1 VRNDTIIVKMSSKA
15 VPAVTSSGD
24 IPRGQLATLHVKRVI
39 FHDIPR
45 KIKGQEQ
52 TPTLSEVECTI
63 NPDKVALLKDKLVR
77 VLTSSAAY
85 DLEISPDAQ
94 SSIPKLVETATG
106 HALTAMAF
114 VIASQSMATALL
126 EHQPGSASPGLLAVV
141 SCAVGGRPAIALLKL
156 EREEGAQLKLSD
168 HGGKKTFEMDILGD
182 LVLTDGT
189 KLFKSALFA
198 RTAGSDHEYG
208 IIACDG
214 QRSYIWTDEL
224 AQFWSRFLGC
234 KLREAARVTTKKF
247 FDATIQYINTAI
259 TEPELKNDLYD
270 SIISEMKSQ
279 KKTLSPKSFIE
290 DYVPD
295 AHRDAFREH
304 LVAQHITMKQ
314 FPVDITEIKSH
325 LKRRSLQTSAG
336 VRITVPPE
344 AEEVVDVQA
353 NHIVIAD
360 TVTSVGP

>member
-1 VRNDTIIVKMSSKA
+1 MSSKA
-15 VPAVTSSGD
+15 APAATSGTD
-24 IPRGQLATLHVKRVI
+24 IPREQLATLHVKRVI

-45 KIKGQEQ
+45 RIKAQEQ
-52 TPTLSEVECTI
+52 APTLSEVECTI
-63 NPDKVALLKDKLVR
+63 NPSKVALLKDKLVR

-94 SSIPKLVETATG
+94 SSVPQLVETATG
-106 HALTAMAF
+106 HGLTAAGF
-114 VIASQSMATALL
+114 VSASQAMATALL

-141 SCAVGGRPAIALLKL
+141 SCTVGGGAGVALLKL

-198 RTAGSDHEYG
+198 RAAGHEHEYG

-214 QRSYIWTDEL
+214 QRSYTWTDEL

-234 KLREAARVTTKKF
+234 KLREAPRITTKKF
-247 FDATIQYINTAI
+247 FDATIQYINEAI
-259 TEPELKNDLYD
+259 TEPEAKNDLYD

-279 KKTLSPKSFIE
+279 KKTFTPKTFIE
-290 DYVPD
+290 DYVPEE
-295 AHRDAFREH
+295 HRDAFREYLLAEH
-304 LVAQHITMKQ
+304 VTLKQ
-314 FPVDITEIKSH
+314 FPVDTTEIKSH
-325 LKRRSLQTSAG
+325 LKRRSLQTATG

-344 AEEVVDVQA
+344 ADEVVEVQT

-360 TVTSVGP
+360 SVISVGP